1 MRAWVRDLWILSH
14 ADLFSI
20 PTFLHVLRTYASS
33 CIPSGQLTRSILNI
47 PQRSTIPNIF
57 FILVRT
63 LHQFLSGCQVHTLK
77 TNTMDRYMY
86 ALAYLRDINVPMLV
100 EAGQLMIFAVHIQ
113 ETHKEQQHS
122 KQCGVFPTLFLCW
135 RYLELLP
142 GHTRLRALWKRGS

>member
-14 ADLFSI
+14 MLICLVYLPFCTCCVPMRHPVYLVANWLEVSSI
-20 PTFLHVLRTYASS
+20 FPRGLLYK
-33 CIPSGQLTRSILNI
+33 I
-47 PQRSTIPNIF
+47 

-122 KQCGVFPTLFLCW
+122 KQCGVFSALFLCG